1 IGRNSDID
9 YDFLIIFGSI
19 FIVNLILGGFG
30 IYFLKKLSESIIY
43 SVRSLIWENVIE
55 SSIKF
60 FDDHESGNLISRII
74 NDSQILTDFLS
85 DKVPN
90 LLPSI
95 ITLVG
100 SFTILLIMDWKMTLI
115 TFNTIHI
122 YLISMIVLGNYM
134 KKISIDIQ
142 KRTAE
147 LSGFLGKI
155 ISNIRLV
162 KISNK
167 ENKEISSVH
176 NKLNSLFY
184 LGLKE

>member
-1 IGRNSDID
+1 FFP
-9 YDFLIIFGSI
+9 YTTLF
-19 FIVNLILGGFG
+19 
-30 IYFLKKLSESIIY
+30 
-43 SVRSLIWENVIE
+43 RSNVIE

-115 TFNTIHI
+115 TFITIPI

-162 KISNK
+162 KISN
-167 ENKEISSVH
+167 
-176 NKLNSLFY
+176 
-184 LGLKE
+184 